1 MSQQKQKN
9 PFAIVTGALSITD
22 TILNLIDK
30 FSGDKDAIKIRKS
43 IRWLKRH
50 PKVTTELYV
59 SVYFVEKTD
68 EEKQNII
75 NLLNNSR

>member
-1 MSQQKQKN
+1 M
-9 PFAIVTGALSITD
+9 TGALSITD

-75 NLLNNSR
+75 NLLNNSRWKN